1 MVNEQATN
9 CDCISLQ
16 QRVLVGAVLTRNLKP
31 ALNCTELSDPPPPP
45 PDQTTGRAKG
55 RRVHAKDGNGD
66 PIPDSPRGIPL
77 LGDGDGVK
85 YAPTGI

>member
-1 MVNEQATN
+1 MKLGTLAGMPF
-9 CDCISLQ
+9 SLFFS
-16 QRVLVGAVLTRNLKP
+16 NLIIFFIPTKLLFLFYP
-31 ALNCTELSDPPPPP
+31 YPQIP
-45 PDQTTGRAKG
+45 
-55 RRVHAKDGNGD
+55 KDGNGD